1 MGSLRAYFAV
11 AAGLA
16 LVAVAAGQPGR
27 SAAGTAAWC
36 AFSESWMGSNTR
48 QSYANALNG
57 QFGSPVCRD
66 QTITPPG
73 SLDVPTG
80 CQVRC
85 AGRLAGEA
93 GCRFGTWR
101 LSHAAGFH
109 PAFSAPRH
117 QRGGWAGR

>member
-1 MGSLRAYFAV
+1 MRAFVAL

-16 LVAVAAGQPGR
+16 LVAAAAGQPGR
-27 SAAGTAAWC
+27 TSSAAGTAAWC
-36 AFSESWMGSNTR
+36 AFSESWMGSSTR

-73 SLDVPTG
+73 SLDTPTG

-85 AGRLAGEA
+85 AGRWAGEA
-93 GCRFGTWR
+93 GCLGKLRRARRGLQLGCR
-101 LSHAAGFH
+101 GRAATL
-109 PAFSAPRH
+109 P
-117 QRGGWAGR
+117 